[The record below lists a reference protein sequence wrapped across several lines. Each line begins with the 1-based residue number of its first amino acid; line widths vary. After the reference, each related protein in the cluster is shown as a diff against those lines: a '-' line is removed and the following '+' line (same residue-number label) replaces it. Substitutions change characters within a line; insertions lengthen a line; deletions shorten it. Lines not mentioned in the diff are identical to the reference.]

1 MTDPIRTAL
10 APRTNAVAYLAL
22 TVALEAPTA
31 YAADKLVGPRNLAK
45 NAVRGKHVKD
55 GSLAAADF
63 APGALGRR
71 TGTGGTAG
79 SPGTGRP
86 AGGGGT

>member
-10 APRTNAVAYLAL
+10 AHLRTNAVAYLAL
-22 TVALEAPTA
+22 TVALGSTTA
-31 YAADKLVGPRNLAK
+31 YAADKLVGPRDLAK

-63 APGALGRR
+63 APGAL
-71 TGTGGTAG
+71 
-79 SPGTGRP
+79 P
-86 AGGGGT
+86 AGAPRAAPCTISSRIDQW